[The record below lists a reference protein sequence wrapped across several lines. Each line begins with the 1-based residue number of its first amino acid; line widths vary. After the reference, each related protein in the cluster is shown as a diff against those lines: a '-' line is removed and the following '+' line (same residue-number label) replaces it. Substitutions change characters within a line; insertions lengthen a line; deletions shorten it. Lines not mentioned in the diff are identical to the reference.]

1 MDCYKD
7 CSPPREALLAIGNA
21 GFLASCLGVA
31 LIRDLFNNWL
41 RDNAGQI
48 SLRFSLHITP

>member
-1 MDCYKD
+1 MDCYND
-7 CSPPREALLAIGNA
+7 CSPSREALFAIGNL
-21 GFLASCLGVA
+21 GFLAPFLGVA
-31 LIRDLFNNWL
+31 LIRHLFNNPL